1 MLKKNPKFD
10 LKSKYPKVFE
20 VSFII
25 SLFLII
31 VAFKTFPKI
40 EKEKAVIEY
49 AQELIN
55 AEDAL
60 NTKINLPK
68 PPPPP
73 RPVIP
78 IEAPTDED
86 LTDIELIEN
95 DLNIDDNL
103 DKPKLLVE
111 KDNTEEFKYILVPE
125 EMPEPIGG
133 IAEIQK
139 KIVYPELAI
148 RAGIQGKVF
157 VKAFVDEKGN
167 VVKAKII
174 KGIGVGCD
182 EAAIAAVMKTKFNPG
197 KQRGKPVRVQVSIP
211 ILFKLN

>member
-10 LKSKYPKVFE
+10 LKLKYRKVFE

-40 EKEKAVIEY
+40 EKEKVIIEY

-55 AEDAL
+55 VRDAL

-111 KDNTEEFKYILVPE
+111 KDNTDEFEFIAVPE

-148 RAGIQGKVF
+148 RAGIHGKIF

-167 VVKAKII
+167 VVKVKII

-182 EAAIAAVMKTKFNPG
+182 EAAMAAVMKTKFNPG

>member
-10 LKSKYPKVFE
+10 LKLKYRKVFE

-40 EKEKAVIEY
+40 EKEKVIIEY

-55 AEDAL
+55 VEDVC
-60 NTKINLPK
+60 NTKIKLPK

-95 DLNIDDNL
+95 DLNVDDKL
-103 DKPKLLVE
+103 AAPKLLVE
-111 KDNTEEFKYILVPE
+111 KDNTDEFEFIPVPE

-148 RAGIQGKVF
+148 RAGIHGKVF
-157 VKAFVDEKGN
+157 VKVFVDEKGN

-182 EAAIAAVMKTKFNPG
+182 EAAIAAVMKTKFKPG
-197 KQRGKPVRVQVSIP
+197 KQRGKPLRVQVSIP

>member
-1 MLKKNPKFD
+1 MLKKNPKFNLK
-10 LKSKYPKVFE
+10 LKSRKVLE

-40 EKEKAVIEY
+40 EKEKAIIEY

-55 AEDAL
+55 VEDVC
-60 NTKINLPK
+60 NTKIKLPK

-78 IEAPTDED
+78 IEAPIDEE
-86 LTDIELIEN
+86 LKDIELIEN
-95 DLNIDDNL
+95 DLNVDDNL
-103 DKPKLLVE
+103 GKPKLLVE
-111 KDNTEEFKYILVPE
+111 KDNTEEFKFIPVPE

-148 RAGIQGKVF
+148 KAGIQGKVF

-182 EAAIAAVMKTKFNPG
+182 EAAIDAVMKTKFNPG
-197 KQRGKPVRVQVSIP
+197 KQRGKPVKVQVSIP
-211 ILFKLN
+211 IFFKFN

>member
-1 MLKKNPKFD
+1 MLKKNPKFNLK
-10 LKSKYPKVFE
+10 LKSRKVLE

-40 EKEKAVIEY
+40 EKEKAIIEY

-55 AEDAL
+55 VEDVC
-60 NTKINLPK
+60 NTKIRLPK

-78 IEAPTDED
+78 IEAPIDEE
-86 LTDIELIEN
+86 LKDIELIEN
-95 DLNIDDNL
+95 DLNVDDDL
-103 DKPKLLVE
+103 GKPKLLVE
-111 KDNTEEFKYILVPE
+111 KDNTEEFMFIPVPE

-148 RAGIQGKVF
+148 KAGIQGKVF

-182 EAAIAAVMKTKFNPG
+182 EAAIDAVMKTKFNPG
-197 KQRGKPVRVQVSIP
+197 KQRGKPVKVQVSIP
-211 ILFKLN
+211 IFFKLN